1 MSKKSKYPEK
11 ISIKEDEESL
21 AQGLWTW
28 LSIEKTP
35 LFSGMLSSVTSK
47 EKVRLKHFKNPEAF
61 NTVPTA
67 VGLLFPGSFT
77 SHGLSSFDQT
87 GGDLPP

>member
-47 EKVRLKHFKNPEAF
+47 EKGRLKHFKNPEAF

-67 VGLLFPGSFT
+67 VGLLFPGKLYLARLIKLRNFMEDF
-77 SHGLSSFDQT
+77 LR
-87 GGDLPP
+87 